1 MLGVFAEFEHGTI
14 IERTKIGMEKKA
26 RTGLWVGGTVPYG
39 YRIDSERKTIVPH
52 EAEAAFIRKLFTT
65 YAEGRHGVWS
75 LRSEFT
81 AMGHRKRSGK
91 PWDRRCLLHMLR
103 NPVYVGK
110 IRWLKDL
117 HDGMHEP
124 LVSEDVFNRAQEV
137 LTVRSKDLRG
147 RLWSNLSERFLTG
160 IIRCGL
166 CDGGMVGVSGRKNG
180 KKHVYY
186 ACLTREREK
195 KCDLPYVRADVLE
208 SLVLGDVKTLFR
220 DDAFVDRVWEETN
233 RRLAEQRPDLE
244 RELEAAAVEQ
254 ERVRGKI
261 DRYTEAFEAGT
272 LEAGLFGE
280 NVQALKEQLQQLEAR
295 RADLEVQRR
304 NLRLPELD
312 RAHILALLDDFEAV
326 FDSATNPQRKHL
338 LHQVVK
344 EVRVHGKLSVEV
356 TYFVP
361 QPDPKDPV
369 IRQPHMAPRVAQ
381 CTNRRSSRER
391 AEFHIFHE
399 LRVRSRT
406 RGTRS
411 EGHLVRR
418 TRADSGRLTAAAR
431 ADRAGRPVTSRVTL
445 RRVGWLSSARVLPHL
460 LRAPTAAP
468 RRPVAP

>member
-369 IRQPHMAPRVAQ
+369 IRQPHMAPEVGLEP
-381 CTNRRSSRER
+381 TT
-391 AEFHIFHE
+391 
-399 LRVRSRT
+399 L
-406 RGTRS
+406 
-411 EGHLVRR
+411 
-418 TRADSGRLTAAAR
+418 RLTAGCSAIELLR
-431 ADRAGRPVTSRVTL
+431 NGGEAGAGANPPGTGQIFL
-445 RRVGWLSSARVLPHL
+445 RR
-460 LRAPTAAP
+460 
-468 RRPVAP
+468 